1 MVVIST
7 AFNVKEVF
15 RNSIPQKPV
24 MKQSID
30 MSKPLHLVFEEGQI
44 LPLLSSLPNR
54 CLFV

>member
-7 AFNVKEVF
+7 AFNFKEVF
-15 RNSIPQKPV
+15 KNSIPQKPI

-30 MSKPLHLVFEEGQI
+30 MSKPLHLVFEEGHI
-44 LPLLSSLPNR
+44 LPLLTSLPTR